1 MQAVDVRG
9 LRRAYRGVPAIDGVD
24 LAIAPG
30 EVVAL
35 LGPNGA
41 GKSTVVDMLLG
52 LTRPDAGTV
61 AVFGRTPQRAV
72 ADGLVGAML
81 QNGGLPDDV
90 TAGEVVR
97 LVAALFPRSLPV
109 DDVLRRAGIADVA
122 AKRYGRLSGGQK
134 QRVRFAAALV
144 CDPRLLVL
152 DEPTVAMDVAA
163 RREFWTA
170 MRATDATVLFAT
182 HYPAEAEE
190 FADRVV
196 LLRDGRVAADGSVAQ
211 VRARAVGRVVSA
223 TVADPAGL
231 AALPGVSGMRVE
243 GSRIHLTCDDSDL
256 AVRALLAARH
266 AAADLEIVAHGLEDA
281 FVRITHPRAGA
292 ARRARVGRAVPAE
305 LSDRRR
311 DVGPGVRR
319 GPRRRGCARA
329 ARLAGRRRRPRDRA
343 VPP

>member
-9 LRRAYRGVPAIDGVD
+9 LRRAYGGVLALDGVD

-41 GKSTVVDMLLG
+41 GKSTVVDVLLG

-61 AVFGRTPQRAV
+61 TVFGRTPQQAV
-72 ADGLVGAML
+72 AEGLVGAML
-81 QNGGLPDDV
+81 QNGGMPDDI

-109 DDVLRRAGIADVA
+109 DDVLRRAGIVDVA
-122 AKRYGRLSGGQK
+122 GRRYGRLSGGQK

-144 CDPRLLVL
+144 CDPDLLVL

-163 RREFWTA
+163 RRDFWTA

-182 HYPAEAEE
+182 HYLAEAEE
-190 FADRVV
+190 FANRVV
-196 LLRDGRVAADGSVAQ
+196 LLREGRVAADGSVAS

-223 TVADPAGL
+223 TVADPVGL
-231 AALPGVSGMRVE
+231 AGLPGVSEMRVE

-256 AVRALLAARH
+256 AVRALLAARPG
-266 AAADLEIVAHGLEDA
+266 AADLEVVAHGLEDA
-281 FVRITHPRAGA
+281 FVRITA
-292 ARRARVGRAVPAE
+292 
-305 LSDRRR
+305 S
-311 DVGPGVRR
+311 
-319 GPRRRGCARA
+319 
-329 ARLAGRRRRPRDRA
+329 
-343 VPP
+343 

>member
-9 LRRAYRGVPAIDGVD
+9 LRRAYGGVPAVDGVD

-72 ADGLVGAML
+72 ADGLVGAVL

-144 CDPRLLVL
+144 GDPRLLVL

-163 RREFWTA
+163 RRDFWTA

-182 HYPAEAEE
+182 HYLAEAEE

-211 VRARAVGRVVSA
+211 VRAAAAGRVVSA
-223 TVADPAGL
+223 TVADAVGL
-231 AALPGVSGMRVE
+231 AGLPGVSRMRVE

-256 AVRALLAARH
+256 AVRALLAALAS
-266 AAADLEIVAHGLEDA
+266 AAQFLPSYWIVAETLGQVSGAGLDA
-281 FVRITHPRAGA
+281 GGVLVLLAWLVAVGALVIVRY
-292 ARRARVGRAVPAE
+292 
-305 LSDRRR
+305 RR
-311 DVGPGVRR
+311 DALRV
-319 GPRRRGCARA
+319 
-329 ARLAGRRRRPRDRA
+329 
-343 VPP
+343 

>member
-9 LRRAYRGVPAIDGVD
+9 LRRAYGGVRAIDGVD

-72 ADGLVGAML
+72 ADGLVGAVL

-144 CDPRLLVL
+144 GDPRLLVL

-163 RREFWTA
+163 RRDFWTA

-182 HYPAEAEE
+182 HYLAEADA
-190 FADRVV
+190 FADRTV
-196 LLRDGRVAADGSVAQ
+196 LMARGRIMADGPTNE
-211 VRARAVGRVVSA
+211 VRAAYGGHTVTFRPPAHVTGANGIDQAWLDDLRKAVAPLG
-223 TVADPAGL
+223 
-231 AALPGVSGMRVE
+231 
-243 GSRIHLTCDDSDL
+243 IH
-256 AVRALLAARH
+256 
-266 AAADLEIVAHGLEDA
+266 DLEV
-281 FVRITHPRAGA
+281 AGA
-292 ARRARVGRAVPAE
+292 SLE
-305 LSDRRR
+305 
-311 DVGPGVRR
+311 
-319 GPRRRGCARA
+319 A
-329 ARLAGRRRRPRDRA
+329 AFLALTGTPMSNENETEGALR
-343 VPP
+343 

>member
-1 MQAVDVRG
+1 VRG
-9 LRRAYRGVPAIDGVD
+9 LRRAYGGVRAVDGVD
-24 LAIAPG
+24 LTIAPG

-41 GKSTVVDMLLG
+41 GKSTVVDVLLG

-61 AVFGRTPQRAV
+61 TVFGRTPQQAV
-72 ADGLVGAML
+72 AEGLVGAML
-81 QNGGLPDDV
+81 QNGGMPDDI

-109 DDVLRRAGIADVA
+109 DDVLRRAGIVDVA
-122 AKRYGRLSGGQK
+122 GRRYGRLSGGQK

-144 CDPRLLVL
+144 CDPDLLVL

-163 RREFWTA
+163 RRDFWTA

-182 HYPAEAEE
+182 HYLAEAEE

-196 LLRDGRVAADGSVAQ
+196 LLRDGRVAADGSVAS

-223 TVADPAGL
+223 TVADPVGL
-231 AALPGVSGMRVE
+231 AGLPGVSGMRVE

-256 AVRALLAARH
+256 AVRALLAGRPG
-266 AAADLEIVAHGLEDA
+266 AADLEVVAHGLEDA
-281 FVRITHPRAGA
+281 FVRITA
-292 ARRARVGRAVPAE
+292 
-305 LSDRRR
+305 S
-311 DVGPGVRR
+311 
-319 GPRRRGCARA
+319 
-329 ARLAGRRRRPRDRA
+329 
-343 VPP
+343 